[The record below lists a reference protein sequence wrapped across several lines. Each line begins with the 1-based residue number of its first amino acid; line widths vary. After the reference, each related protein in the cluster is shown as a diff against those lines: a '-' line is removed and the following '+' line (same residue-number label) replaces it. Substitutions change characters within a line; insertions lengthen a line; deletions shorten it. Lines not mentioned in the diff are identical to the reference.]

1 MNEEGGFPILPFLIG
16 TVILAYFGLEITRQ
30 RNKLR
35 AIFNVVRQA
44 GKRHRRGPG
53 TDGRKRRAQ
62 TVRPG
67 APGLIPAPTWNPDL
81 SPRSPLFFA
90 PSSAW

>member
-35 AIFNVVRQA
+35 AIFNVVEQE
-44 GKRHRRGPG
+44 GKRHRGGPG

-62 TVRPG
+62 TVHPS
-67 APGLIPAPTWNPDL
+67 APGLILDASWNTDFHHRFL
-81 SPRSPLFFA
+81 LLLAS
-90 PSSAW
+90 SSAW

>member
-35 AIFNVVRQA
+35 AIFNVVDRQESA
-44 GKRHRRGPG
+44 IAAVLEEMVERGELKPY
-53 TDGRKRRAQ
+53 
-62 TVRPG
+62 
-67 APGLIPAPTWNPDL
+67 IPAH
-81 SPRSPLFFA
+81 
-90 PSSAW
+90 PS